1 MVLHEQAE
9 GADRG
14 RVCKPRSFT
23 PSQGVPLPSSQARVR
38 ASMQGEQTAKYVV
51 RASRTKTALFTQNT
65 HHAEPTVRQPRRADV
80 QKDVYSAPAEQRVFK
95 IYMQC
100 ALSGGTIA
108 FSATG
113 LSRSRQEEAARA
125 TPLSS
130 DVLNRTGR
138 NAPSSRD
145 LAELWVVP
153 PGLAWPRLYSSSKR
167 IPPMESGWRNV
178 VEVPSAWPRL
188 YSSS

>member
-14 RVCKPRSFT
+14 KVLCKPRSFT
-23 PSQGVPLPSSQARVR
+23 PSQGVPPSLQARVR

-80 QKDVYSAPAEQRVFK
+80 QKDVYSASAERRVSK

-100 ALSGGTIA
+100 GTIA
-108 FSATG
+108 FSAIG

-125 TPLSS
+125 TSLNS
-130 DVLNRTGR
+130 DVLNTTGN

-178 VEVPSAWPRL
+178 VDVPSAWPRL